1 VSPIGGQSPALDPRG
16 AARVARLLRWYPREW
31 RDRYGDE
38 FEAVLCSSL
47 SDGKGGLRLSLDVVR
62 EGLVARLEGA
72 GFLGR
77 WAPPLERARASVVTF
92 VLAVVGFLTSTA
104 VLAYYA
110 TGWQRVP
117 ALESLDKANQ
127 AFQRSNAL
135 HVYQRTL
142 ASQRFQELQRAA
154 QASNNGNSPAWKSWE
169 KAQTQAS
176 TTLNRTSAGH
186 SFQEATRQLHSPS
199 GAAVVFNRITHVAT
213 DAVIVCLGLILVMAV
228 AAGIRAMRRGL
239 GTRLRLPMTLLLLSG
254 VLFALGEIAYRA
266 DQRFAFG
273 ERPERVWTTLSWIVH
288 GNVRFWPEVVFPAC
302 TAASVVLVLIGGVKL
317 VRRVDFGPR
326 AYRLM
331 GSIAIVAAGALGIVL
346 ASTLSWATTVCVQA
360 PGFLTSKDQ
369 GVLGTSL
376 LPVFILA
383 VVVMVGAGWL
393 AVASSSRCLRSIR
406 TV

>member
-1 VSPIGGQSPALDPRG
+1 MSPIGGQSPALDPRG

-110 TGWQRVP
+110 TGWQRAP
-117 ALESLDKANQ
+117 ALESIGKASQ
-127 AFQRSNAL
+127 ALQRSKAL
-135 HVYQRTL
+135 HVFQQTL
-142 ASQRFQELQRAA
+142 ASRAFRELQRAA
-154 QASNNGNSPAWKSWE
+154 EESNNGNSKAWKSFE
-169 KAQTQAS
+169 KAQTQAN
-176 TTLNRTSAGH
+176 TTLSRSDAGRT
-186 SFQEATRQLHSPS
+186 FQEATRHLRSPS
-199 GAAVVFNRITHVAT
+199 GAAVVFNRITHGAT

-228 AAGIRAMRRGL
+228 TAGIRAMRRGG
-239 GTRLRLPMTLLLLSG
+239 GTRLRLPMALLLLSG

-273 ERPERVWTTLSWIVH
+273 ERPERVWTTLNWIVH
-288 GNVRFWPEVVFPAC
+288 GNFRFWPEVVFPAC

-331 GSIAIVAAGALGIVL
+331 GSVAIVAAGALGIVL

-383 VVVMVGAGWL
+383 IVVMVGAGWL